1 MANLNNMCFQTLARN
16 TYSNY
21 GSYLNSRGYDK
32 EICNFK
38 TQMTDGTIPFKA
50 ITVNNPDSGNHLVI
64 KGNVWIQGKLVV
76 SDSSDS
82 LVPILPA
89 AAGTGFQWN
98 ASSTPTNN
106 TYFTNNA
113 ITTPSSLRYK
123 FDVSP
128 YLLPEATK
136 LLNISAKSYK
146 YKNSPAKTHVGV
158 IAEDL
163 HEAGLGHFVGYDSEN
178 RPDSV
183 NYGAIVAPLI
193 ELVKHL
199 NTRVSA
205 LEQKLA
211 NQ

>member
-1 MANLNNMCFQTLARN
+1 M
-16 TYSNY
+16 
-21 GSYLNSRGYDK
+21 
-32 EICNFK
+32 
-38 TQMTDGTIPFKA
+38 
-50 ITVNNPDSGNHLVI
+50 
-64 KGNVWIQGKLVV
+64 
-76 SDSSDS
+76 
-82 LVPILPA
+82 PA
-89 AAGTGFQWN
+89 AGAGVQWN
-98 ASSTPTNN
+98 TTTTTVP
-106 TYFTNNA
+106 YFTNNV

-146 YKNSPAKTHVGV
+146 YKNSPTKTHVGV